1 MMKMKNLLMATA
13 LSSALIA
20 PSLAH
25 ADDNVLGGDAGL
37 ACEAIL
43 CLSSAERPSECTES
57 LHRYFSIKLK
67 KPYKTIQARKD
78 FLNLC
83 PSSREP
89 NMPQLV
95 NALAKGAGR
104 CDAAELNKIGHY
116 VGLGQNRRFVVS
128 KTKPSYCAAY
138 ENHEWTTVKTELQTV
153 YCTRMVRSIGAF
165 GGSLSHSQPHTEK
178 YACGHKWVDVK

>member
-1 MMKMKNLLMATA
+1 MKMKKLLVVTAVSATFFVP
-13 LSSALIA
+13 LS
-20 PSLAH
+20 AH
-25 ADDNVLGGDAGL
+25 ADDLLTGDARL

-43 CLSSAERPSECTES
+43 CLSSAERPNECAES

-89 NMPQLV
+89 NMSQLV